1 MAVGRRGAKTPSQ
14 VGLAETIAIR
24 SINGAGLALRLWLA
38 SRVVLIAFTVF
49 AATLLTYLHRP
60 THAGLQLWQ
69 QWDTGWYLA
78 ISHLGYYT
86 PQAAAFFPLYPA
98 LIWLLAH
105 LTGEQGRLA
114 VALVISNLGTLG
126 GLVAMA
132 KLAERELGGGSGR
145 PAAVLRLTLAYPFA
159 FFLAAA
165 YTEGLFLAF
174 AAGALLWAREG
185 RWARAAFAAFL
196 AALTRNT
203 GLILVLP
210 LVWEFGRQAGWGRAL
225 REPKTLLGWLGVAAS
240 APLGL
245 AVYVLYLGRRFG
257 DPLLYVHA
265 EHQYWHRELWGVWT
279 TLAEAGHRLV
289 QNHGGLLPVDL
300 ALVLLFL
307 AVTLAAARQAPIA
320 FTLFMLGVLYTSVA
334 LPQPVQHDLIPSAGR
349 YLTMSIPA
357 FLTLARWVERRPGL
371 DLLLTG
377 GGFLLQAGLLLTF
390 LSGGPVY

>member
-1 MAVGRRGAKTPSQ
+1 MWVATRLL
-14 VGLAETIAIR
+14 LA
-24 SINGAGLALRLWLA
+24 AL
-38 SRVVLIAFTVF
+38 SVF

-60 THAGLQLWQ
+60 THAGLALWQ
-69 QWDTGWYLA
+69 QWDSGWYLD
-78 ISHLGYYT
+78 ISRLGYHT

-105 LTGEQGRLA
+105 LGGEQGRLA
-114 VALVISNLGTLG
+114 VALVISNLGALA

-132 KLAERELGGGSGR
+132 KLAERELGGSGR
-145 PAAVLRLTLAYPFA
+145 PAAALRMALAYPFA

-185 RWARAAFAAFL
+185 RWARAAAAAFF

-210 LVWEFGRQAGWGRAL
+210 LAWEFGRQAGWGKAL
-225 REPKTLLGWLGVAAS
+225 GEPKTLLGWLGVVAA

-245 AVYVLYLGRRFG
+245 AAYVLYLWRRFG

-265 EHQYWHRELWGVWT
+265 EHQYWHRELWGIWT
-279 TLAEAGHRLV
+279 TFGEAARRLV
-289 QNHGGLLPVDL
+289 ENHGGLLPVDL
-300 ALVLLFL
+300 ALVLFFL
-307 AVTLAAARQAPIA
+307 AVTLAVLREAPFA
-320 FTLFMLGVLYTSVA
+320 FTLYMLGVLYTAVA
-334 LPQPVQHDLIPSAGR
+334 LPQPAQHDLIPSAGR
-349 YLTMSIPA
+349 YLTMSVPA
-357 FLTLARWVERRPGL
+357 FLTLGRWTASRPSL

-390 LSGGPVY
+390 LAGGPVY

>member
-1 MAVGRRGAKTPSQ
+1 M
-14 VGLAETIAIR
+14 L
-24 SINGAGLALRLWLA
+24 
-38 SRVVLIAFTVF
+38 
-49 AATLLTYLHRP
+49 
-60 THAGLQLWQ
+60 
-69 QWDTGWYLA
+69 
-78 ISHLGYYT
+78 
-86 PQAAAFFPLYPA
+86 
-98 LIWLLAH
+98 
-105 LTGEQGRLA
+105 
-114 VALVISNLGTLG
+114 
-126 GLVAMA
+126 
-132 KLAERELGGGSGR
+132 
-145 PAAVLRLTLAYPFA
+145 LAYPFA
-159 FFLAAA
+159 FFLAAG

-210 LVWEFGRQAGWGRAL
+210 LAWEFGRQAGWTRAL
-225 REPKTLLGWLGVAAS
+225 REPKTLLGAAGVIAA

-245 AVYVLYLGRRFG
+245 AAYVLYLWRRFG

-279 TLAEAGHRLV
+279 TLAEAAHRLA

-307 AVTLAAARQAPIA
+307 VLTIAAAREAPFA
-320 FTLFMLGVLYTSVA
+320 FTLFMLGVVYTAVA
-334 LPQPVQHDLIPSAGR
+334 LPQPAQHDLLPSAGR

-357 FLTLARWVERRPGL
+357 FLTLGRWAESRPAL
-371 DLLLTG
+371 DVLLTG

-390 LSGGPVY
+390 LAGGPVY